1 MMFCGEQGNQSQSAS
16 DAGSSAS
23 LGSISKRRIWGKFA
37 AATSS
42 FQSLHGVWPIAGP
55 SGFSMFDC
63 PEATQTSPTRISSSW
78 IVFLPRIVMRR
89 PLRSAFM
96 AGNTTLQ
103 LPCSSAFP
111 FAVAPP
117 NSTVISS
124 SGSAQPQ
131 IGIGLSR
138 CKTM

>member
-1 MMFCGEQGNQSQSAS
+1 MPENIFPVLVTRTDLTLEELAKMADKMVSTRSSNQINLIDLPPFDRRNETA
-16 DAGSSAS
+16 AGANEND
-23 LGSISKRRIWGKFA
+23 GQPKNINA
-37 AATSS
+37 
-42 FQSLHGVWPIAGP
+42 V
-55 SGFSMFDC
+55 
-63 PEATQTSPTRISSSW
+63 SSSNDD
-78 IVFLPRIVMRR
+78 IDRR
-89 PLRSAFM
+89 FVDPALRSAFM